1 MKKSTEISAHILF
14 WILFTLQVFS
24 QSKLFLE
31 AKPDAPFGQSF
42 AWVIILE
49 LIMGLIFFYT
59 TFLSVPW
66 AKRSNGN
73 LAILSA
79 VLLILLLVFAWPA
92 MQIGS
97 AQVLSSV
104 APHLQVILLAVIF
117 RISSSATK
125 Q

>member
-24 QSKLFLE
+24 QARLFLE

-42 AWVIILE
+42 VWVILLE
-49 LIMGLIFFYT
+49 LTMGLIFFYT
-59 TFLSVPW
+59 TFLAVPR
-66 AKRSNGN
+66 ARKSKGN
-73 LAILSA
+73 LAALSA

-97 AQVLSSV
+97 VQVISSV
-104 APHLQVILLAVIF
+104 APHLQLILLAVIF
-117 RISSSATK
+117 RNSSVATK